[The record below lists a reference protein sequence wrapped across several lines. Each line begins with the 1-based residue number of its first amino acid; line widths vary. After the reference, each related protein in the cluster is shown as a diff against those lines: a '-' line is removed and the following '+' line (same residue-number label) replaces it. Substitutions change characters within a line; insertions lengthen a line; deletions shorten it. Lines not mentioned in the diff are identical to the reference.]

1 METLLQDLRYAA
13 RKLLRAPGFTIV
25 AVSTLALAIGATTAV
40 YSIVDGV
47 LLEPLPFLR
56 PERLVRVEQTDRQN
70 KPFPLSPADYL
81 DFRDR
86 TTSFS
91 GMSQFAPGAANFATN
106 GSEPTRLDRLT
117 VGPTFFNVLGLR
129 PVRGRFFAEA
139 EGGPG
144 SPDVVVISERLWQSR
159 FAASPAIIG
168 QSVTLDERP
177 YTIIGVAPG
186 AAMYPQVVDL
196 WTPRLIALTPSVSDS
211 RGAHQFFAVARLKDG
226 VALARAR
233 DDMSTVA
240 KRLAEQ
246 YPNFDSEFGAT
257 VSPLQD
263 QLVGNVR
270 GTLFAILGAVGFVLL
285 IACANVANLLLVRA
299 SARSSEMAVRT
310 ALGAGTGRIVRQL
323 VTESLLLAAAG
334 AVIGIALAAWVVKAI
349 VAIGPRLL
357 PRLSEVSVDGRVL
370 AVSATVA
377 MLTGLVFGLVPAL
390 YSARPDIAT
399 MLRESVRG
407 SSRGGLN
414 RLRSGLV
421 VAEMALAVV
430 LLIGA
435 GLLIK
440 SFVALL
446 RVDTGFRTENVVTF
460 DVSLPAA
467 KYAKDD
473 ARIAAVSTLT
483 SRLAALPGS
492 QSVGVINGRPLG
504 RLLMMTGFDVAGE
517 PPRDPA
523 HRTIVEVHPASPSFF
538 GAMGMTLKRGRL
550 FTESENRRDGHQV
563 LMINEEAARRYFPG
577 QNPIG
582 KEITLNVSY
591 NEIRTP
597 ADTNG
602 VHGEIVGIV
611 GDVKQRGLSAELFPM
626 VYVPYNV
633 LPGALTSLVVRSTAP
648 ASAVET
654 AIRAQVRAVDPH
666 LPVVGLSEMSEVVAQ
681 SVATPRFYMVMLAT
695 FAGIALVLA
704 AIGIYGVI
712 SYTVAQRSR
721 ELGIRIALGASRGR
735 VVGGVL
741 RDGLTLTVIGVVIGL
756 AAAFGV
762 TRFIGSMLFGVA
774 AVDAATFGSVALAL
788 TGVAVLAS
796 WWPARR
802 AAAVDPLIAMR
813 SE

>member
-1 METLLQDLRYAA
+1 
-13 RKLLRAPGFTIV
+13 
-25 AVSTLALAIGATTAV
+25 
-40 YSIVDGV
+40 
-47 LLEPLPFLR
+47 
-56 PERLVRVEQTDRQN
+56 
-70 KPFPLSPADYL
+70 
-81 DFRDR
+81 
-86 TTSFS
+86 
-91 GMSQFAPGAANFATN
+91 MSQFAPGAANFATD

-117 VGPTFFNVLGLR
+117 VGPAFFDVLGLR
-129 PVRGRFFAEA
+129 PVTGRFFSDG

-144 SPDVVVISERLWQSR
+144 APDVVVISQRLWRSR
-159 FAASPAIIG
+159 FAGAPNAIG
-168 QSVTLDERP
+168 QSVTLDERR
-177 YTIIGVAPG
+177 YTIIGVAPE
-186 AAMYPQVVDL
+186 AAAYPQVVDL
-196 WTPRLIALTPSVSDS
+196 WTPRLIAMSPAVADS
-211 RGAHQFFAVARLKDG
+211 RGAHQFFAIARLKDG
-226 VALARAR
+226 VALSRAR
-233 DDMSTVA
+233 EDMGTIA
-240 KRLAEQ
+240 KRLAEE
-246 YPNFDSEFGAT
+246 YPQINSPFGAT
-257 VSPLQD
+257 VSPLQE

-299 SARSSEMAVRT
+299 SARSGEMAVRT
-310 ALGAGTGRIVRQL
+310 ALGAATGRIVRQL

-334 AVIGIALAAWVVKAI
+334 GVIGIALAAWVVKAI

-357 PRLSEVSVDGRVL
+357 PRLSEVAVNGRVL
-370 AVSATVA
+370 AVSAAVA
-377 MLTGLVFGLVPAL
+377 VVTGLVFGLVPAC
-390 YSARPDIAT
+390 YSVRPDIAS

-407 SSRGGLN
+407 SSRGGMN

-460 DVSLPAA
+460 DVSLPPA
-467 KYAKDD
+467 KYGRDD
-473 ARIAAVSTLT
+473 ARIAAMSTLT
-483 SRLAALPGS
+483 TRLASLPGS
-492 QSVGVINGRPLG
+492 QSAGVINGRPLG
-504 RLLMMTGFDVAGE
+504 RMLMMTAFDVAGE
-517 PPRDPA
+517 PPRDPL

-538 GAMGMTLKRGRL
+538 SAMGMTLKRGRL
-550 FTESENRRDGHQV
+550 FTEAENRRDGHQV
-563 LMINEEAARRYFPG
+563 LLINEEAARRYFGG
-577 QNPIG
+577 QNPVG
-582 KEITLNVSY
+582 KQITLGVSY

-602 VHGEIVGIV
+602 VIGEIVGIV
-611 GDVKQRGLSAELFPM
+611 GDVKQRGLSAEPFPM

-633 LPGALTSLVVRSTAP
+633 LPGALNSIVVRSTSP

-654 AIRAQVRAVDPH
+654 AIRAEVRAVDPN
-666 LPVVGLSEMSEVVAQ
+666 LPVVGLSTMSEVVSQ
-681 SVATPRFYMVMLAT
+681 SVATPRFYMMMLAT
-695 FAGIALVLA
+695 FAGVALVLA

-735 VVGGVL
+735 VIGNVL
-741 RDGLTLTVIGVVIGL
+741 RDAMTLAVIGVGL
-756 AAAFGV
+756 GVAAAVGV
-762 TRFIGSMLFGVA
+762 TRFISSMLFGVA
-774 AVDAATFGSVALAL
+774 AVDIMTFASVALAL
-788 TGVAVLAS
+788 TGVAVVAS

>member
-1 METLLQDLRYAA
+1 METLRQDLRYAA

-47 LLEPLPFLR
+47 VLKPLPFAQ

-70 KPFPLSPADYL
+70 KPFPLSAADFL

-86 TTSFS
+86 TTSFT
-91 GMSQFAPGAANFATN
+91 GMSQFSPGAANFATN

-117 VGPTFFNVLGLR
+117 VGPSFFDLLGLR
-129 PVRGRFFAEA
+129 PVRGRFFAGD
-139 EGGPG
+139 EGGPA
-144 SPDVVVISERLWQSR
+144 SPNVVVISERLWRSR
-159 FAASPAIIG
+159 FAGSPAVIG
-168 QSVTLDERP
+168 QSVMLDERP
-177 YTIIGVAPG
+177 HTIIGIAPES
-186 AAMYPQVVDL
+186 AMYPQVVDL
-196 WTPRLIALTPSVSDS
+196 WTPRLITMTADVRGN
-211 RGAHQFFAVARLKDG
+211 RGAHQFFAIGRMKQG

-233 DDMSTVA
+233 GDMSTVA
-240 KRLAEQ
+240 RQLAEQ
-246 YPNFDSEFGAT
+246 YPNFDSAFGAT
-257 VSPLQD
+257 VSPLQE

-270 GTLFAILGAVGFVLL
+270 GTLFAILGAVAFVLL

-299 SARSSEMAVRT
+299 SARSSEIAVRT
-310 ALGAGTGRIVRQL
+310 ALGAATGRIVRQL
-323 VTESLLLAAAG
+323 ITESLLLAAAG
-334 AVIGIALAAWVVKAI
+334 AVLGIGLAAWVVKAI
-349 VAIGPRLL
+349 VALGPRLL
-357 PRLSEVSVDGRVL
+357 PRLSEVSVNGRVL
-370 AVSATVA
+370 AVSVA
-377 MLTGLVFGLVPAL
+377 VAILTGLVFGLVPAL
-390 YSARPDIAT
+390 YTARPDVAA

-407 SSRGGLN
+407 SSRGGMN

-430 LLIGA
+430 LLFGA

-446 RVDTGFRTENVVTF
+446 NVDTGFRTENVVTF
-460 DVSLPAA
+460 DVALPAA
-467 KYAKDD
+467 KYARDG
-473 ARIAAVSTLT
+473 ARIAAMSTLT
-483 SRLAALPGS
+483 TRLAAVPGS

-504 RLLMMTGFDVAGE
+504 RLLMMTPFDVAGE
-517 PPRDPA
+517 PPKDPL

-538 GAMGMTLKRGRL
+538 SAMGMTLKRGRV
-550 FTESENRRDGHQV
+550 FSETENRRDGHQV

-582 KEITLNVSY
+582 KEITMGIGY
-591 NEIRTP
+591 NENLTP

-611 GDVKQRGLSAELFPM
+611 GDVKQRGLSAEPFPM

-633 LPGALTSLVVRSTAP
+633 LPGALNSIVVRSTSP

-654 AIRAQVRAVDPH
+654 AIRAQVREVDPN
-666 LPVVGLSEMSEVVAQ
+666 LPIVGLSTMSEVVSQ
-681 SVATPRFYMVMLAT
+681 SIATPRFYTVLLAT
-695 FAGIALVLA
+695 FAGLALVLA

-735 VVGGVL
+735 VIGGVL
-741 RDGLTLTVIGVVIGL
+741 RDGLTLTVIGVAIGL

-762 TRFIGSMLFGVA
+762 TRFISSMLFGVA
-774 AVDAATFGSVALAL
+774 AVDVGTFASVALVL
-788 TGVAVLAS
+788 TSVAVLAS